1 MHTFFINTSDKNVD
15 EGKILFD
22 INYEN
27 RALVALKCRIEDW
40 PDKEKGYLACVE
52 KMSEMMDMYDD
63 MNKQFNLIIYVDLS
77 AMRKEALKQHTMA
90 NAYKGYMEALSIVY
104 CRVMRNT
111 IINALECRSRSP
123 REILIMFGTEEK
135 RIYGADISSPYEN
148 DLVIEPLR
156 LFIGLPPDEDIFKLH
171 DDIVS
176 R

>member
-63 MNKQFNLIIYVDLS
+63 MNKRFNLIIYIDLS
-77 AMRKEALKQHTMA
+77 AMRKEALEQDTMA
-90 NAYKGYMEALSIVY
+90 NDYRGYMGSVEH
-104 CRVMRNT
+104 RVLPGYEKHDNQRFGMPQPQPERNPD
-111 IINALECRSRSP
+111 NVRYR
-123 REILIMFGTEEK
+123 RK
-135 RIYGADISSPYEN
+135 KN
-148 DLVIEPLR
+148 LR
-156 LFIGLPPDEDIFKLH
+156 C
-171 DDIVS
+171 
-176 R
+176 

>member
-63 MNKQFNLIIYVDLS
+63 MNKQFNLIIYIDLS
-77 AMRKEALKQHTMA
+77 AMRKESGHRSGVPGGKGLC
-90 NAYKGYMEALSIVY
+90 AYNGL
-104 CRVMRNT
+104 RR
-111 IINALECRSRSP
+111 
-123 REILIMFGTEEK
+123 K
-135 RIYGADISSPYEN
+135 R
-148 DLVIEPLR
+148 
-156 LFIGLPPDEDIFKLH
+156 
-171 DDIVS
+171 
-176 R
+176 

>member
-63 MNKQFNLIIYVDLS
+63 MNKRFNLIIY
-77 AMRKEALKQHTMA
+77 
-90 NAYKGYMEALSIVY
+90 
-104 CRVMRNT
+104 
-111 IINALECRSRSP
+111 
-123 REILIMFGTEEK
+123 ILTFRQCGKKHSNKTRWPMTTEGIWK
-135 RIYGADISSPYEN
+135 R
-148 DLVIEPLR
+148 
-156 LFIGLPPDEDIFKLH
+156 
-171 DDIVS
+171 
-176 R
+176 

>member
-63 MNKQFNLIIYVDLS
+63 MNKQFNLIIYIDLS
-77 AMRKEALKQHTMA
+77 NWAGRTWAL
-90 NAYKGYMEALSIVY
+90 
-104 CRVMRNT
+104 
-111 IINALECRSRSP
+111 
-123 REILIMFGTEEK
+123 
-135 RIYGADISSPYEN
+135 
-148 DLVIEPLR
+148 
-156 LFIGLPPDEDIFKLH
+156 
-171 DDIVS
+171 
-176 R
+176 